1 MAHFSVPQML
11 AFLLLGASLQISN
24 SQNLPEFL
32 ENHDNKEKHWQLE
45 QEELQEIYTTLK
57 SMYSEEYHER
67 LGNNIS
73 LSLECQESFEYIFS
87 DISRLIPLLDALGK
101 PGAGF
106 LGGNNNL
113 VGSFDECFNYNYT
126 AFCYT
131 SKLVTYIP
139 VVVPWN
145 AALCVPKY
153 CTASDIAS
161 LINGTDVAIVFNTSL
176 LCTNTKTPHYSPGA
190 IAMLVVCAIF
200 VALVLTGTVVDTLL
214 QINIADIYSHS
225 VNPDLNDKASESTP
239 LLQEKPKAPTRVRP
253 LDFLKAFS
261 LFQTVP
267 TLLATSQGSGV
278 ITCLNG
284 IRVISMTWVILG
296 HTYAFAMSFASVD
309 NPYKVIA
316 TGSRMTFQAV
326 GNAYFSVDSFFFLSG
341 VLVAYLTLKEMKK
354 KDGRFPFLHYYIH
367 RYLRIT
373 PTYAFILFFASSL
386 GIHLAVGPYM
396 SLSDPLGP
404 ACSKY
409 WWTNLFYINNLYPW
423 KLGDECLG
431 WGWYLANDMQFY
443 VIAPL
448 MLISAYFFLPAGAVI
463 AGVLVLSG
471 FTIDGVLTGVFDFQA
486 NEVSSLAYNV
496 SSDQYNDF
504 VYGKPWDRISPYVV
518 GLAMG
523 YIFYRKLKFNF
534 GKGLNLVLYLL
545 LWAVAAVVAYWL
557 VYGFYFTWHGH
568 IPTKAENVIYMM
580 VSRCLWACCLG
591 AVVFACHNGYGWVV
605 NSFLSMKFWTPLA
618 RLTFNAYLV
627 HPVIVF
633 VIYGQLQK
641 PIHYTDITL
650 TCYFIAFVVL
660 SYAAAAV
667 VCVGVELPLGSIE
680 MLLFKLVGLGRR
692 ESQRHNTVET
702 KDPEA

>member
-1 MAHFSVPQML
+1 
-11 AFLLLGASLQISN
+11 
-24 SQNLPEFL
+24 
-32 ENHDNKEKHWQLE
+32 
-45 QEELQEIYTTLK
+45 
-57 SMYSEEYHER
+57 
-67 LGNNIS
+67 
-73 LSLECQESFEYIFS
+73 
-87 DISRLIPLLDALGK
+87 
-101 PGAGF
+101 
-106 LGGNNNL
+106 
-113 VGSFDECFNYNYT
+113 
-126 AFCYT
+126 
-131 SKLVTYIP
+131 
-139 VVVPWN
+139 
-145 AALCVPKY
+145 
-153 CTASDIAS
+153 
-161 LINGTDVAIVFNTSL
+161 
-176 LCTNTKTPHYSPGA
+176 
-190 IAMLVVCAIF
+190 
-200 VALVLTGTVVDTLL
+200 
-214 QINIADIYSHS
+214 
-225 VNPDLNDKASESTP
+225 
-239 LLQEKPKAPTRVRP
+239 
-253 LDFLKAFS
+253 
-261 LFQTVP
+261 
-267 TLLATSQGSGV
+267 
-278 ITCLNG
+278 
-284 IRVISMTWVILG
+284 
-296 HTYAFAMSFASVD
+296 
-309 NPYKVIA
+309 
-316 TGSRMTFQAV
+316 
-326 GNAYFSVDSFFFLSG
+326 
-341 VLVAYLTLKEMKK
+341 
-354 KDGRFPFLHYYIH
+354 
-367 RYLRIT
+367 
-373 PTYAFILFFASSL
+373 
-386 GIHLAVGPYM
+386 
-396 SLSDPLGP
+396 
-404 ACSKY
+404 
-409 WWTNLFYINNLYPW
+409 
-423 KLGDECLG
+423 
-431 WGWYLANDMQFY
+431 MQFY

-448 MLISAYFFLPAGAVI
+448 MLISAYFFLPAGAII

-496 SSDQYNDF
+496 SSDQFNDF

-618 RLTFNAYLV
+618 RLTFNVYLV

-680 MLLFKLVGLGRR
+680 MLLFKLVGLGQR

-702 KDPEA
+702 KDAEA